1 MSRFAVVTLLF
12 ALAVI
17 ALVVFS
23 LQGVHEHTCEVCVTY
38 KGQTQ
43 CRTGQ
48 GRTQEDAVDKAQT
61 AACAVMT
68 SGMDEVIACGN
79 VEPTSVSCE

>member
-1 MSRFAVVTLLF
+1 MSRFGVISLIF

-23 LQGVHEHTCEVCVTY
+23 LQGVHEYTCDVCVTY
-38 KGQTQ
+38 KGQKQ

-48 GRTQEDAVDKAQT
+48 GRTRQEAIDKAQT

-68 SGMDEVIACGN
+68 SGMDQVIACGN